1 MKLSHITAAIFLSA
15 SAISSAQAQ
24 TISVNPQTLIMNF
37 AAGENLLARM
47 AQLTS
52 GQVEAI
58 TATTPAAVASA
69 AAPAAPAAAPTAPVV
84 VPVAP
89 TAAPVA
95 PVVAPAAPAA
105 APSYPLSANP
115 VSAPVEVP
123 SFIGGQKI
131 SADAQRVT
139 KCLIENHGDKY
150 ICGMQELNGEIA
162 KCVGGVGTV
171 GGCFTAPLTR
181 QKESA
186 PRPHPHYYPRYYT
199 RYHNNYIN
207 IF

>member
-69 AAPAAPAAAPTAPVV
+69 AAPAAPAATADAPQPQAD
-84 VPVAP
+84 
-89 TAAPVA
+89 
-95 PVVAPAAPAA
+95 AAPAKPAPAKSTKRASGRHESDEAKARRIA
-105 APSYPLSANP
+105 ARY
-115 VSAPVEVP
+115 
-123 SFIGGQKI
+123 
-131 SADAQRVT
+131 
-139 KCLIENHGDKY
+139 
-150 ICGMQELNGEIA
+150 
-162 KCVGGVGTV
+162 GV
-171 GGCFTAPLTR
+171 
-181 QKESA
+181 
-186 PRPHPHYYPRYYT
+186 YW
-199 RYHNNYIN
+199 
-207 IF
+207 

>member
-58 TATTPAAVASA
+58 TAATPAAVASA

-95 PVVAPAAPAA
+95 PVV

>member
-69 AAPAAPAAAPTAPVV
+69 AAPAAPATQSKPEDAAG
-84 VPVAP
+84 
-89 TAAPVA
+89 
-95 PVVAPAAPAA
+95 
-105 APSYPLSANP
+105 S
-115 VSAPVEVP
+115 
-123 SFIGGQKI
+123 G
-131 SADAQRVT
+131 
-139 KCLIENHGDKY
+139 
-150 ICGMQELNGEIA
+150 
-162 KCVGGVGTV
+162 
-171 GGCFTAPLTR
+171 LTPN
-181 QKESA
+181 STL
-186 PRPHPHYYPRYYT
+186 P
-199 RYHNNYIN
+199 
-207 IF
+207 